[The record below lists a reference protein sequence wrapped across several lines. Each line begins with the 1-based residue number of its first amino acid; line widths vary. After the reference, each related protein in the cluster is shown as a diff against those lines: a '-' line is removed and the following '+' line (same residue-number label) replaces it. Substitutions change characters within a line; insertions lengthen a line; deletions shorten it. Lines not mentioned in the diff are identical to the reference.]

1 VFGLVGKDQ
10 SGFSLVETIAVM
22 LLLLVFTAGISAVIR
37 SSDHLFR
44 RGKQEENIRQS
55 LITAAE
61 TIKVEMRFTG
71 IPSGCGG
78 GGGNFPVDGTYWA
91 TYTCSGNQ
99 KGLSVLYKFDVRLHQ
114 DSLAGAEVG
123 ELAFYGTKGGY

>member
-22 LLLLVFTAGISAVIR
+22 LLLLVFTAGISTVIR
-37 SSDHLFR
+37 SADQLFR
-44 RGKQEENIRQS
+44 RGKQEEHIRQS
-55 LITAAE
+55 LIAAAE
-61 TIKVEMRFTG
+61 TIKGETRLSR
-71 IPSGCGG
+71 IPSGCGA

-99 KGLSVLYKFDVRLHQ
+99 KGLSMLYKFDVRLHE
-114 DSLAGAEVG
+114 DSPAGAEVRG
-123 ELAFYGTKGGY
+123 LTFYATKGGY